1 MHSQQQQRLQ
11 LLFSLLQVAAAV
23 PATVTAARTTAT
35 AATATATAA
44 AALATKPP
52 VPHAAADSTCSRS
65 KHVVLASF
73 SKRVFV
79 PVSFLFSANYKV
91 IASQR

>member
-1 MHSQQQQRLQ
+1 
-11 LLFSLLQVAAAV
+11 VAAAV
-23 PATVTAARTTAT
+23 TAIATAARTTAT
-35 AATATATAA
+35 AATATATAATAA

-79 PVSFLFSANYKV
+79 PVFFLFSANYKV
-91 IASQR
+91 IASKR